1 MTEQE
6 IYIQLRKLSL
16 FLAIGNIVWFVVG
29 TAGVV
34 LLLDTESWRMEISPF
49 LLPYGLGLV
58 LFIGYWAYVGGVY
71 FQKLLP
77 GSIVLWGLTIIFNA
91 LLVLACLLI
100 ILWEA
105 RIIFPAS
112 LPLLW
117 GMLSIKCTVDIIR
130 YEHYILSHKYLSDP
144 EDFGPVVSWE

>member
-6 IYIQLRKLSL
+6 IYNQLRKLSL
-16 FLAIGNIVWFVVG
+16 FLAIGNMVWLVVG

-34 LLLDTESWRMEISPF
+34 LFFNTKAWGVQLSLF
-49 LLPYGLGLV
+49 PYALGVV
-58 LFIGYWAYVGGVY
+58 LFIGYWVYAGGIY

-77 GSIVLWGLTIIFNA
+77 GSLFLWGLTIIFNA

-105 RIIFPAS
+105 RVIFPAS

-117 GMLSIKCTVDIIR
+117 GMLSIKFTVDIIR
-130 YEHYILSHKYLSDP
+130 YEYYILSHKYLTDP
-144 EDFGPVVSWE
+144 EDFGPVVGWE